1 MSTDDFELAQ
11 DTFEQGKAA
20 FERGLYQQA
29 IASLEKA
36 IGFAGRNS
44 PLGGEAQIWLVNAY
58 QAAGKNLEAIA
69 LCEVLGSHP
78 DLKTRK
84 QSRRMIYILKAPK
97 LKLKEEWMTKI
108 PDLSKL
114 DDAEGKKTKGASGSY
129 APPPKRP
136 VRPKPPPEPVDLS
149 QVETKDNG
157 FVWLALGA
165 IGLVVL
171 GLVLVR

>member
-11 DTFEQGKAA
+11 ENFELGKEA

-29 IASLEKA
+29 IAALDKS

-58 QAAGKNLEAIA
+58 QAAGKNMEAIA

-108 PDLSKL
+108 PDLSQL
-114 DDAEGKKTKGASGSY
+114 DDAEGKKTKGAGSY
-129 APPPKRP
+129 TPPPKRP
-136 VRPKPPPEPVDLS
+136 ARPKPPPEPVDLS
-149 QVETKDNG
+149 QVETRDNG

-165 IGLVVL
+165 IGLVVM